1 MSSPTEERRAPR
13 IYSADEIE
21 IFLRG
26 DRREI
31 DRLLLHGL
39 NSLSEALIPHARRE
53 EEMLRL
59 FEEIGGLDGI
69 AVRAQYVDSLIKRQS
84 ARTAMMEKVAQS
96 TLTWAVIAFI
106 GFLALASWDSAVH
119 AIKLKLGGS

>member
-1 MSSPTEERRAPR
+1 MNESGEDRRQPR
-13 IYSADEIE
+13 IYSSEEIE

-39 NSLSEALIPHARRE
+39 NSLSKALIPHARRE

-69 AVRAQYVDSLIKRQS
+69 ATRAQYVDSLIKRQS
-84 ARTAMMEKVAQS
+84 ACTAMMEKVAQS

-106 GFLALASWDSAVH
+106 GFLAMASWDSIVH
-119 AIKLKLGGS
+119 AIKLKLGGG